1 MDAKQRIE
9 NKQWE
14 VTFYPAYDAPPER
27 YVYLDKDKPLAFQ
40 QFSYFLET
48 RNDPDYPK
56 MYKKI
61 NLSVIVGN
69 LSCIIDEILF
79 KN

>member
-1 MDAKQRIE
+1 MDAKQQI
-9 NKQWE
+9 NDKQWE
-14 VTFYPAYDAPPER
+14 VAFYPAYDAPPER
-27 YVYLDKDKPLAFQ
+27 YVYLDKDKQLAFQ
-40 QFSYFLET
+40 QFKFFQDT
-48 RNDPDYPK
+48 KDDPDYPQ

-61 NLSVIVGN
+61 DLSVIVGN

>member
-1 MDAKQRIE
+1 MDVKQRIE
-9 NKQWE
+9 NKQ
-14 VTFYPAYDAPPER
+14 
-27 YVYLDKDKPLAFQ
+27 LDKDKPLAFQ

-61 NLSVIVGN
+61 NLWEVTFYPAYDAPPERYVYSVIVDN
-69 LSCIIDEILF
+69 LSCVINEISF
-79 KN
+79 